1 MKAKKLSKVILSFA
15 LSAALLIE
23 PVAGMATV
31 QAQEAQPMDE
41 SLSEDQ
47 NTEDVPTDNE
57 TGDDLNQDE
66 ANDSDGSV
74 ESGQETNKSEE
85 ENGTGTE
92 NESEEENGEDEGDS
106 SEGANGA
113 ETEGDSE
120 DGDEVEIEDNSEE
133 ENDELT
139 EEEISEKAEED
150 TEETESDLDGF
161 SAMPSGYKLSASQKK
176 LKEGLASLCENID
189 ESDEGGVY
197 AARRVYTFAD
207 NQETAEMI
215 AEAYHAEIIS
225 FDMGVLTLRVSD
237 DKTVKQVLKI
247 AADMDN
253 NLPPVWPDYRNELY
267 EEVVPEVS
275 DTASDIEIIEEE
287 YMIEGS
293 SDITEADGE
302 EIPSLAEYEQ
312 VLNELNGF
320 GDEYLNPTS
329 DSYQW
334 FHTTIGSPYAWDA
347 GYLGEDV
354 KVGVVDSGVDVNNDL
369 EANII
374 DRRDFCDGTPNAYDE
389 EDKDDKHGTHVAGI
403 IAATAN
409 NSQGVGVAPKAKIY
423 NAKVFGAND
432 EKSGYDSTIMAAL
445 NYLLSEENNADLY
458 TTSATS
464 AKVDIINMSLGGPAK
479 NFDWDYVND
488 QVYSPFQLILN
499 KAYKKGVTVFVATG
513 NDGGSLAMYP
523 ASYDHVIGVAATD
536 TNNQRAYFSNYGI
549 STDLAAPGV
558 NIYSTLGDG
567 YDSLQGTSMACPVAA
582 GEAAVIL
589 SGAKDLPELKDK
601 TGKDRVDALTSIM
614 QKNTISAGSG
624 MGKGITSLPKVF
636 KLSTAAAKPNA
647 PQITPDMS
655 DDKQSVKI
663 TIKVQAGMSLCYTTN
678 GKNPVYKNE
687 ETDANTTYVDSTE
700 LTDNKVILQ
709 IDCTEN
715 ASGTVKAFAINAS
728 GVIGPVKSVTY
739 KFSPYIRGIAISGP
753 AKVEVGKS
761 IQLTAEITPAYATNK
776 NLTWTIT
783 NANGTAVDTAKIKI
797 DPKKGKIT
805 ATAADLGTYKVTAT
819 AQDEGHETAEFTVE
833 VVKAG
838 TALQSITF
846 AKSANKELWLT
857 KTGAESRELVS
868 DLTVKEKNE
877 AGELVDIDISAL
889 NGRVVWTSSKPA
901 IATVDYS
908 TGKITAKA
916 VGSTTITAKANDSS
930 NKKATINITVKQA
943 VTGIEITT
951 DKGKTDDALFAVA
964 AGKNMTLKAA
974 LTPKKPTNSKV
985 EWSISP
991 EDSNVTIN
999 PSNGKITVKK
1009 EAVRSTYTVTA
1020 TAADGKG
1027 VVATQTIEVYSGA
1040 IGEIKLDSTKETLYT
1055 KYISSEKTNTK
1066 IIRATIKG
1074 ANGASDFNPGAYAV
1088 TSSNEAIVTAAVTS
1102 SSGGVVDIAITATGS
1117 MYGKA
1122 NVIIMATDGSN
1133 KKATCAV
1140 TVSGGIKKVELQD
1153 AAGKKVSKMAL
1164 FRNGTTASAPKTAEL
1179 TAMIEGSEGAN
1190 ELAYDVTSSNPKL
1203 VKVAL
1208 NKTTGKITLT
1218 TSAKSTGKV
1227 TITLMATDGSKKKAT
1242 CTVTVSNPPTRVNV
1256 APKGG
1261 ETGCVVPGK
1270 SVQFTATME
1279 MENGAVS
1286 GKNVVWSFADDEAAA
1301 LASLGIKINP
1311 TSGKITVPKT
1321 FKTAQGTIDVNKT
1334 LKSWGVTSATVCAT
1348 AKDGSGVQGT
1358 ADFYLAPATTF
1369 INVGEPYQDPV
1380 TYVMII
1386 PFTSDCF
1393 FDMTCSSSS
1402 PKVASPTIVY
1412 IPRKKDGAGGTGYI
1426 KFVGNT
1432 SGTVSF
1438 TLKALDGSN
1447 KQAKTVTIKFQ

>member
-15 LSAALLIE
+15 LSAALLME

-31 QAQEAQPMDE
+31 QAQEAQPVDE
-41 SLSEDQ
+41 SSSEDQ
-47 NTEDVPTDNE
+47 NTEDVSTDNE
-57 TGDDLNQDE
+57 IGDDLNQDE
-66 ANDSDGSV
+66 VNDSVGSA

-92 NESEEENGEDEGDS
+92 NDSEEENGEDEGDG
-106 SEGANGA
+106 SEGENGTG
-113 ETEGDSE
+113 TEDGSE
-120 DGDEVEIEDNSEE
+120 DGDEDETEDKSEE
-133 ENDELT
+133 ENDGLT
-139 EEEISEKAEED
+139 EEEASQKAEED

-207 NQETAEMI
+207 NQETAEKI

-225 FDMGVLTLRVSD
+225 FDLGVLTLRLSD

-253 NLPPVWPDYRNELY
+253 NLPPVWPDYRNELHG
-267 EEVVPEVS
+267 EVVPEVS

-347 GYLGEDV
+347 GYLGEGV

-374 DRRDFCDGTPNAYDE
+374 DRRDFCDGTTTAYDE
-389 EDKDDKHGTHVAGI
+389 EDKSDKHGTHVAGI

-423 NAKVFGAND
+423 NAKVFGANG

-458 TTSATS
+458 TTSTAS
-464 AKVDIINMSLGGPAK
+464 AKVDIINMSLGGPSK
-479 NFDWDYVND
+479 NFGLDGNGNLC
-488 QVYSPFQLILN
+488 SPFQLILN
-499 KAYKKGVTVFVATG
+499 KAYEKGVTVFVSTG

-558 NIYSTLGDG
+558 NIYSTLGSGNG

-601 TGKDRVDALTSIM
+601 TGKNRVDALTSIM

-663 TIKVQAGMSLCYTTN
+663 TIQVQAGMSLCYTTN

-687 ETDANTTYVDSTE
+687 ETDSNTTYVDSTE

-709 IDCTEN
+709 LDCMES

-819 AQDEGHETAEFTVE
+819 AQDERHETADFTVE

-838 TALQSITF
+838 TALQSLTF

-857 KTGAESRELVS
+857 KTGGESRELAS
-868 DLTVKEKNE
+868 DLIVTEKNE
-877 AGELVDIDISAL
+877 AGELVDVNISAL
-889 NGRVVWTSSKPA
+889 KGRVVWTSSKPA

-908 TGKITAKA
+908 TGKITAKT

-943 VTGIEITT
+943 VTGIKITT
-951 DKGKTDDALFAVA
+951 DKGKTDSALFAVA

-985 EWSISP
+985 VWSISP
-991 EDSNVTIN
+991 EDPNVAIN

-1009 EAVRSTYTVTA
+1009 EAVRAAYTVTA
-1020 TAADGKG
+1020 TAADDKG
-1027 VVATQTIEVYSGA
+1027 AVATQTIEVYSGA
-1040 IGEIKLDSTKETLYT
+1040 IGEIKLDSTKQTLYT

-1066 IIRATIKG
+1066 VIHATITG

-1088 TSSNEAIVTAAVTS
+1088 TSSNESIVTAAATS
-1102 SSGGVVDIAITATGS
+1102 SSSGSVDITITATS
-1117 MYGKA
+1117 LMYGKA

-1153 AAGKKVSKMAL
+1153 AAGKKVSKMTL
-1164 FRNGTTASAPKTAEL
+1164 FRKGTTASAPKTAEL

-1190 ELAYDVTSSNPKL
+1190 MLAYNVTSSNPKL
-1203 VKVAL
+1203 VKAAL
-1208 NKTTGKITLT
+1208 NRTTGKITLT
-1218 TSAKSTGKV
+1218 TSAKSTGKA

-1242 CTVTVSNPPTRVNV
+1242 CTVTVSNPPTRINV

-1279 MENGAVS
+1279 TENGAVS
-1286 GKNVVWSFADDEAAA
+1286 SKNVEWSFDEEEAETWNA
-1301 LASLGIKINP
+1301 LGIKLSA
-1311 TSGKITVPKT
+1311 SGKITVPKKYKNMDLNAL
-1321 FKTAQGTIDVNKT
+1321 FKQIGAG
-1334 LKSWGVTSATVCAT
+1334 SATIYAT
-1348 AKDGSGVQGT
+1348 AKDGSGVQGK
-1358 ADFYLAPATTF
+1358 AYFYLAPATTY
-1369 INVGEPYQDPV
+1369 INVGEPYQDPK
-1380 TYVMII
+1380 TYVVVI

-1393 FDMTCSSSS
+1393 FNMTCSSSS

-1412 IPRKKDGAGGTGYI
+1412 TPRKKDGTGGTGYI

-1447 KQAKTVTIKFQ
+1447 KQVKTVPVRF